1 MLVEKKKKYDS
12 EIPTSSLADIVFLLL
27 IFFLVTTTINT
38 DKGISLL
45 LPASGQTKAVPKK
58 NILNILINDY
68 GEVLLEGEPIQVP
81 FIKTEIEKRIAE
93 NENLIVSVKTT
104 KKTQYEVFISV
115 MDQLKMANATKIS
128 IAEPET

>member
-1 MLVEKKKKYDS
+1 MLVEKKRKYS
-12 EIPTSSLADIVFLLL
+12 AEIPTSSLADIVFLLL

-93 NENLIVSVKTT
+93 NKNLIVSVKTT
-104 KKTQYEVFISV
+104 KKTKYEVFIDV

-128 IAEPET
+128 IAEPEN

>member
-1 MLVEKKKKYDS
+1 MLIEKKKKYDA

-128 IAEPET
+128 IAEPEI

>member
-1 MLVEKKKKYDS
+1 MLVEKKKKYS
-12 EIPTSSLADIVFLLL
+12 AEIPTSSLADIVFLLL

-93 NENLIVSVKTT
+93 NKNLIISVKTT
-104 KKTQYEVFISV
+104 KKTKYEVFISV

>member
-1 MLVEKKKKYDS
+1 MLVEKKKKYS
-12 EIPTSSLADIVFLLL
+12 AEIPTSSLADIVFLLL

-93 NENLIVSVKTT
+93 NKNLIVSVKTT
-104 KKTQYEVFISV
+104 KKTKYEVFISV

>member
-1 MLVEKKKKYDS
+1 MLVEKKRKYS
-12 EIPTSSLADIVFLLL
+12 AEIPTSSLADIVFLLL

-93 NENLIVSVKTT
+93 NKNLIVSVKTT
-104 KKTQYEVFISV
+104 KKTKYEVFISV

-128 IAEPET
+128 IAEPEN